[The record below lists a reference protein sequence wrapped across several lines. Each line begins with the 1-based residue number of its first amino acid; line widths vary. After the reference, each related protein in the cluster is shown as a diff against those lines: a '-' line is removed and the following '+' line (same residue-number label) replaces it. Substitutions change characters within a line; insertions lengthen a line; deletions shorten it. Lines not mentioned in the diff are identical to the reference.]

1 MACLRFPT
9 SSTRTLIALA
19 STLAFAPACIFTQS
33 SSSGSDGADDGSDG
47 ASASA
52 SASGGGEPGEVD
64 ASALDGCRGDATA
77 AQQRDAVVIAQE
89 YGESVHEMIACGA
102 LQVALVGAIVDG
114 VLDAIVAGSND
125 ATPEG
130 WSFDD
135 GVYRTAGNGATME
148 TRFYLAADTSFGQA
162 GDLVEENLFLV
173 DSYLVGAV
181 LVIDPADLSSEI
193 RYTSA
198 GPLVEL
204 MGFGATPPNP
214 LPVGVDDLEQIQR
227 RLGALD
233 FETRIDLDDRREHAT
248 VVYHVDTPRMS
259 AGALL
264 DGGAM
269 VLGLKSATAE
279 RGDLGQALVVDQ
291 WDLHFVEHGSLTGT
305 VDTHVEGG
313 PLPFAAQFVWDDSG
327 YPVIELACP

>member
-1 MACLRFPT
+1 MT
-9 SSTRTLIALA
+9 YHSGTRIIIALA
-19 STLAFAPACIFTQS
+19 STLAFIPGCIFTQS

-52 SASGGGEPGEVD
+52 SAGDSGELDPG
-64 ASALDGCRGDATA
+64 ALDECPGDATP
-77 AQQRDAVVIAQE
+77 AQRRDAVVIAQE
-89 YGESVHEMIACGA
+89 YGDSVHEMIACGM
-102 LQVALVGAIVDG
+102 LQVALVGAIVEG
-114 VLDAIVAGSND
+114 IVDAIAAGTND
-125 ATPEG
+125 ATPDG

-148 TRFYLAADTSFGQA
+148 TRFYLAQDTSFGHA
-162 GDLVEENLFLV
+162 GDLVEHNLFLV

-181 LVIDPADLSSEI
+181 LVVDLVDGVSEI
-193 RYTSA
+193 QYASH

-204 MGFGATPPNP
+204 MGFGAAPPNP
-214 LPVGVDDLEQIQR
+214 LPVDYTDLEQIQR

-264 DGGAM
+264 DGEAM
-269 VLGLKSATAE
+269 VLGLQSATAE
-279 RGDLGQALVVDQ
+279 RSDLGQSLLVDR

-313 PLPFAAQFVWDDSG
+313 PLPFAAQFVWADSG
-327 YPVIELACP
+327 YPEIELACAN